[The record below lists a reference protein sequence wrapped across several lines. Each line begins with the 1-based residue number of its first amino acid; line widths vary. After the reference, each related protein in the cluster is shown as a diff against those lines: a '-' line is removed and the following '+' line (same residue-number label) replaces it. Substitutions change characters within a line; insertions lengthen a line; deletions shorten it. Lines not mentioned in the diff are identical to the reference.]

1 MKISVELFGKLATDA
16 GTKKIIVAIDKDEL
30 TLGELK
36 EIIAEQFP
44 ALAPMITI
52 SYVAENK
59 RVEIRHNRCKLNPDA
74 ELILIGPVAG
84 G

>member
-16 GTKKIIVAIDKDEL
+16 GTKKITVKINRNEL
-30 TLGELK
+30 TIGELK
-36 EIIAEQFP
+36 EIIAKQFP
-44 ALAPMITI
+44 VLAPMVKIC
-52 SYVAENK
+52 YVAENK
-59 RVEIRHNRCKLNPDA
+59 KVAISHNRCKLSTNA